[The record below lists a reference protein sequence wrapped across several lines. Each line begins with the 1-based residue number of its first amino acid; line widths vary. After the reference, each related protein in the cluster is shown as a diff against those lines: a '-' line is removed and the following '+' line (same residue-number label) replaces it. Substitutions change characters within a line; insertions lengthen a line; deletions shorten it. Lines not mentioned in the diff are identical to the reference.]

1 VDGANLV
8 LAARLEEDR
17 TGSAWA
23 DAARLGTG
31 ISRAARLA
39 TGGDAARLATGETRL
54 GYTKARG
61 AASHA
66 GAAHARVHAGA
77 GRVSGGWRASVR
89 VAGRVFGRTFA
100 REASASGFRV
110 ARRLLVVRL
119 PRLRSATATTG
130 VSAALASDRSGAPR
144 LADGLAA
151 DARRRLRLGFG
162 VRETAAP
169 TDARLRRSAW
179 TILPARLGAR
189 RRLGCDCGSAALLNR
204 EGCLAARVR
213 GGGGGGGVRRL
224 GFQ

>member
-1 VDGANLV
+1 MDGANLV

-39 TGGDAARLATGETRL
+39 TVGRRGSACNRETRL

-77 GRVSGGWRASVR
+77 GRVSGRWRASVR
-89 VAGRVFGRTFA
+89 VAGRVFGRTLA
-100 REASASGFRV
+100 REASASGFRA

-119 PRLRSATATTG
+119 PRLRSATATDWRFG
-130 VSAALASDRSGAPR
+130 CACVGSKRRDSAG
-144 LADGLAA
+144 
-151 DARRRLRLGFG
+151 
-162 VRETAAP
+162 
-169 TDARLRRSAW
+169 
-179 TILPARLGAR
+179 
-189 RRLGCDCGSAALLNR
+189 
-204 EGCLAARVR
+204 
-213 GGGGGGGVRRL
+213 
-224 GFQ
+224 